1 MEVVWDLMGSAE
13 AKHYRGSSAKARL
26 YLESGIRKTN
36 ASPAVPVS
44 LPGPRE
50 QGKKKMD
57 KDILK
62 KIPWDHLL
70 YLIRKSTFCAANKS
84 GVSHEDLYHITH

>member
-1 MEVVWDLMGSAE
+1 MCPTDRAHTHPFTEGKMEVVWDLMGSAE

-50 QGKKKMD
+50 
-57 KDILK
+57 
-62 KIPWDHLL
+62 
-70 YLIRKSTFCAANKS
+70 
-84 GVSHEDLYHITH
+84 